1 MSVNESLK
9 VTMNVNGKRGGYDI
23 PNLAI
28 LTDKVTHIHT
38 INYWSRLLLNLGY
51 AYFIEFINF
60 LPEIL

>member
-1 MSVNESLK
+1 MNESLK
-9 VTMNVNGKRGGYDI
+9 VTVNVNGKRGGYDI

-38 INYWSRLLLNLGY
+38 INYWSRLLLFLGY

-60 LPEIL
+60 LLKVL